1 MQNYNPLLG
10 FLIKRIR
17 AVKGAWLALIKP
29 LYKFLTKY
37 CFTARS
43 LSVN

>member
-17 AVKGAWLALIKP
+17 AAKGAWLALIKP

-43 LSVN
+43 SSAD

>member
-1 MQNYNPLLG
+1 LLG

-37 CFTARS
+37 CFMAYS
-43 LSVN
+43 SSAD

>member
-1 MQNYNPLLG
+1 MQNRNPLLS

-17 AVKGAWLALIKP
+17 AAKGAWLALINS

-37 CFTARS
+37 CFIARS
-43 LSVN
+43 LSAN